1 MISQDQELDQL
12 KREVAQLKK
21 QVESLSNPA
30 TISEE
35 FLKTLVSKG
44 FLRKSLYL
52 TYEGSSGMMFT
63 TVFADYENRTTAL
76 TGFDK
81 SYYIKFTAETSD
93 TCTSPNHGLSN
104 GTPLYIISTGIIP
117 AGLSPLTQY
126 YIINSATNTFKLS
139 TSPGGAAVNITSVG
153 SGTHY
158 LLPQA

>member
-1 MISQDQELDQL
+1 MNPNSTELDQL

-35 FLKTLVSKG
+35 FLKTLVAKG

-93 TCTSPNHGLSN
+93 TCTSPNHGLAN
-104 GTPLYIISTGIIP
+104 NTPVYVVSTGTIP

-139 TSPGGAAVNITSVG
+139 TSIGGAAVNITSAG
-153 SGTHY
+153 SGAHY
-158 LLPQA
+158 LLPQT